1 MFLKQIK
8 SNIWL
13 CGFKNFI
20 NLLLVLILTFVLCLN
35 NNNLNYRNMPADFFD
50 LSNPNFL
57 MILLKFVINLIF
69 ISILIR
75 GIYFRYSKKEE
86 LLFTLFIMG
95 IMVFFV
101 NSMMSSVTLDFGFAF
116 GMFAIFAILRFRTN
130 SISLKDMVYIFA
142 VIGIS
147 MMNSLKVFK
156 FPMLGVFIFNI
167 IILISVY
174 LLEEYLLRNRSDSHM
189 ITYDNLELLKP
200 EKEQKLLKDISVM
213 TGKDIF
219 RIKVQ
224 RVDYKR
230 GVAFLEIFYKEYKS
244 KHL

>member
-1 MFLKQIK
+1 MPD
-8 SNIWL
+8 
-13 CGFKNFI
+13 GFFS
-20 NLLLVLILTFVLCLN
+20 LN
-35 NNNLNYRNMPADFFD
+35 
-50 LSNPNFL
+50 NPNFL

-69 ISILIR
+69 IFILIR
-75 GIYFRYSKKEE
+75 VIYFRYSRKEE
-86 LLFTLFIMG
+86 LLFTLFVMG

-101 NSMMSSVTLDFGFAF
+101 NSMMSSVQLDFGFAF

-156 FPMLGVFIFNI
+156 FPMFGIFIFNF
-167 IILISVY
+167 IILISIY
-174 LLEEYLLRNRSDSHM
+174 ILEEFLLRNKSDSHM
-189 ITYDNLELLKP
+189 ITYENLDLLKP
-200 EKEQKLLKDISVM
+200 DKEQKLLREISLM
-213 TGKDIF
+213 TGKNVF

-230 GVAFLEIFYKEYKS
+230 GVAVLEIFYKG
-244 KHL
+244 

>member
-1 MFLKQIK
+1 MPD
-8 SNIWL
+8 
-13 CGFKNFI
+13 GFFS
-20 NLLLVLILTFVLCLN
+20 
-35 NNNLNYRNMPADFFD
+35 

-57 MILLKFVINLIF
+57 MILMKFAINLVF
-69 ISILIR
+69 LSILIR
-75 GIYFRYSKKEE
+75 GIYFRYSRKEE

-147 MMNSLKVFK
+147 MMNSLKVFN
-156 FPMLGVFIFNI
+156 FPMSGIFIFNI

-174 LLEEYLLRNRSDSHM
+174 ALEEYLLRNKSDSHI
-189 ITYDNLELLKP
+189 ITYDNLDLLKP
-200 EKEQKLLKDISVM
+200 DKELKLMKEISAM
-213 TGKDIF
+213 TGHNIF
-219 RIKVQ
+219 RVKVQ
-224 RVDYKR
+224 RVDYRR
-230 GVAFLEIFYKEYKS
+230 GVAILEIFYKA
-244 KHL
+244 

>member
-1 MFLKQIK
+1 MPD
-8 SNIWL
+8 
-13 CGFKNFI
+13 GFFS
-20 NLLLVLILTFVLCLN
+20 LN
-35 NNNLNYRNMPADFFD
+35 
-50 LSNPNFL
+50 NPNFL
-57 MILLKFVINLIF
+57 MIILKFAINLIF
-69 ISILIR
+69 IFILIR
-75 GIYFRYSKKEE
+75 GIYFRYSRKEE
-86 LLFTLFIMG
+86 LLFTLFVMG

-156 FPMLGVFIFNI
+156 FPMLGVFIFNF
-167 IILISVY
+167 IILISIY
-174 LLEEYLLRNRSDSHM
+174 LLEEYLLKNKTDSHM
-189 ITYDNLELLKP
+189 ITYENIDLLKP
-200 EKEQKLLKDISVM
+200 DKEQKLLRDICLM
-213 TGKDIF
+213 TGKDVF

-230 GVAFLEIFYKEYKS
+230 GVAFLEIFYKA
-244 KHL
+244 

>member
-1 MFLKQIK
+1 
-8 SNIWL
+8 
-13 CGFKNFI
+13 
-20 NLLLVLILTFVLCLN
+20 
-35 NNNLNYRNMPADFFD
+35 MPADFFD

-75 GIYFRYSKKEE
+75 GIYFRYSRKEE
-86 LLFTLFIMG
+86 LLFTLFMMG

-156 FPMLGVFIFNI
+156 FPMFGVFIFNI

-213 TGKDIF
+213 TGKDIY

-230 GVAFLEIFYKEYKS
+230 GVAVLEIFYKDYKP
-244 KHL
+244 KLV

>member
-1 MFLKQIK
+1 
-8 SNIWL
+8 
-13 CGFKNFI
+13 
-20 NLLLVLILTFVLCLN
+20 
-35 NNNLNYRNMPADFFD
+35 MPADFFD
-50 LSNPNFL
+50 LSNMNFL

-75 GIYFRYSKKEE
+75 GIYFRYCRKEE

-156 FPMLGVFIFNI
+156 FPMFGVFIFNI
-167 IILISVY
+167 IILVSVY
-174 LLEEYLLRNRSDSHM
+174 LLEEYLLRNRSDSHI

-200 EKEQKLLKDISVM
+200 EKEQKLLKDIALM

-230 GVAFLEIFYKEYKS
+230 GTAVLEIFYKDYKT

>member
-1 MFLKQIK
+1 MPD
-8 SNIWL
+8 
-13 CGFKNFI
+13 GFFS
-20 NLLLVLILTFVLCLN
+20 
-35 NNNLNYRNMPADFFD
+35 

-57 MILLKFVINLIF
+57 MIMLKFVINLIF
-69 ISILIR
+69 IFILIR
-75 GIYFRYSKKEE
+75 GIYFRYSRKEE
-86 LLFTLFIMG
+86 ILFTLFVMG

-101 NSMMSSVTLDFGFAF
+101 NSMMSSVTLDMGFAF

-156 FPMLGVFIFNI
+156 FPMFGVFIFNF
-167 IILISVY
+167 IILISIYV
-174 LLEEYLLRNRSDSHM
+174 LEEYLLRNKSDSHT
-189 ITYDNLELLKP
+189 ITYENIDLLKP
-200 EKEQKLLKDISVM
+200 DKEQKLLRDICLM
-213 TGKDIF
+213 TGKEVF

-230 GVAFLEIFYKEYKS
+230 GLAILEIFYKA
-244 KHL
+244 

>member
-1 MFLKQIK
+1 MPD
-8 SNIWL
+8 
-13 CGFKNFI
+13 GFFS
-20 NLLLVLILTFVLCLN
+20 LN
-35 NNNLNYRNMPADFFD
+35 
-50 LSNPNFL
+50 NPNFL
-57 MILLKFVINLIF
+57 MILLKFAINLIF
-69 ISILIR
+69 IFILIR
-75 GIYFRYSKKEE
+75 GIYFRYSRKEE
-86 LLFTLFIMG
+86 LLFTLFVMG

-156 FPMLGVFIFNI
+156 FPMLGVFIFNF
-167 IILISVY
+167 IILISIY
-174 LLEEYLLRNRSDSHM
+174 LLEEYLLKNKTDSHM
-189 ITYDNLELLKP
+189 ITYENIDLLKP
-200 EKEQKLLKDISVM
+200 DKEQKLLRDICLM
-213 TGKDIF
+213 TGKDVF

-230 GVAFLEIFYKEYKS
+230 GVAFLEIFYKA
-244 KHL
+244 

>member
-1 MFLKQIK
+1 
-8 SNIWL
+8 
-13 CGFKNFI
+13 
-20 NLLLVLILTFVLCLN
+20 
-35 NNNLNYRNMPADFFD
+35 
-50 LSNPNFL
+50 
-57 MILLKFVINLIF
+57 
-69 ISILIR
+69 
-75 GIYFRYSKKEE
+75 
-86 LLFTLFIMG
+86 
-95 IMVFFV
+95 
-101 NSMMSSVTLDFGFAF
+101 
-116 GMFAIFAILRFRTN
+116 
-130 SISLKDMVYIFA
+130 
-142 VIGIS
+142 

>member
-1 MFLKQIK
+1 MPD
-8 SNIWL
+8 
-13 CGFKNFI
+13 GFFS
-20 NLLLVLILTFVLCLN
+20 
-35 NNNLNYRNMPADFFD
+35 

-57 MILLKFVINLIF
+57 MILLKFVINLVFIF
-69 ISILIR
+69 ILIR
-75 GIYFRYSKKEE
+75 GIYFRYSRNEE
-86 LLFTLFIMG
+86 LLFTLFVMG

-156 FPMLGVFIFNI
+156 FPMFGVFIFNF
-167 IILISVY
+167 IILISIY
-174 LLEEYLLRNRSDSHM
+174 FLEEYLLRNKSDSHM
-189 ITYDNLELLKP
+189 ITYENIDLLKP
-200 EKEQKLLKDISVM
+200 EREQKLLKDICLM
-213 TGKDIF
+213 TGKEVF

-230 GVAFLEIFYKEYKS
+230 GVAILEIFYKA
-244 KHL
+244 

>member
-1 MFLKQIK
+1 MSDGFFSLGNQNFLTILMK
-8 SNIWL
+8 
-13 CGFKNFI
+13 FAI
-20 NLLLVLILTFVLCLN
+20 NLVF
-35 NNNLNYRNMPADFFD
+35 
-50 LSNPNFL
+50 
-57 MILLKFVINLIF
+57 IF
-69 ISILIR
+69 ILIR

-147 MMNSLKVFK
+147 MMNSLKVFN
-156 FPMLGVFIFNI
+156 FPMSGIFIFNI

-174 LLEEYLLRNRSDSHM
+174 ALEEYLLRNKTDSHV
-189 ITYDNLELLKP
+189 ISYENLELLKP
-200 EKEQKLLKDISVM
+200 DKEQKLLKEISAM
-213 TGKDIF
+213 TGQNIF
-219 RIKVQ
+219 RVKVQ

-230 GVAFLEIFYKEYKS
+230 GVAMLEIFYKA
-244 KHL
+244 

>member
-1 MFLKQIK
+1 MPE
-8 SNIWL
+8 
-13 CGFKNFI
+13 GFFN
-20 NLLLVLILTFVLCLN
+20 
-35 NNNLNYRNMPADFFD
+35 

-57 MILLKFVINLIF
+57 MIILKFLINLVFIF
-69 ISILIR
+69 ILIR
-75 GIYFRYSKKEE
+75 VIYFRYSRKEE

-95 IMVFFV
+95 IMVFFI
-101 NSMMSSVTLDFGFAF
+101 NSMMSSVQLDFGFAF

-156 FPMLGVFIFNI
+156 FPMFGVFIFNI

-174 LLEEYLLRNRSDSHM
+174 ILEEYLLKNKSDSHI
-189 ITYDNLELLKP
+189 ITYENLELLKP
-200 EKEQKLLKDISVM
+200 DKEQKLLKEISLL
-213 TGKDIF
+213 TGKNVF

-224 RVDYKR
+224 RVDYR
-230 GVAFLEIFYKEYKS
+230 RSVAVLEIFYRS
-244 KHL
+244 